1 MQPFEFHG
9 DSSETEPNETNEEH
23 KKLIKAILSVAC
35 VNGDYY
41 IYQGQS
47 MKHGIGMGI
56 KCKTDRYFI
65 TDVIEKLTQK
75 AFVVV
80 ADAVIDELKCKRDKF
95 VEEED
100 DRDPSNGVIVRAGD
114 VIRFGRVCYLVK
126 ETSVD
131 IENRAVREISKKQ
144 TKKQITKA

>member
-1 MQPFEFHG
+1 
-9 DSSETEPNETNEEH
+9 
-23 KKLIKAILSVAC
+23 
-35 VNGDYY
+35 
-41 IYQGQS
+41 
-47 MKHGIGMGI
+47 MGV

-80 ADAVIDELKCKRDKF
+80 ADAVIDELKCKREKYGDD
-95 VEEED
+95 ED
-100 DRDPSNGVIVRAGD
+100 DRDPSNGVIIKAGD

-131 IENRAVREISKKQ
+131 LENKAVHEISKKQ
-144 TKKQITKA
+144 TKK